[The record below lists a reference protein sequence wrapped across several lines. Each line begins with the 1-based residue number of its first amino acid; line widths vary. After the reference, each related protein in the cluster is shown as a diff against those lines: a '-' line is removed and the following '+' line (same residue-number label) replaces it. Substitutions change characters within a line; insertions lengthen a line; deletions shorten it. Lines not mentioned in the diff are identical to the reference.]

1 MNQLPNK
8 MDSSVSLE
16 SSASA
21 FMAHD
26 THMTWKRNINIH
38 SPQNFNLRVC

>member
-1 MNQLPNK
+1 MNKKDNNKKQRMNQLPNK

-26 THMTWKRNINIH
+26 THMT
-38 SPQNFNLRVC
+38 